1 VFASAILSLELQN
14 VGLTI
19 NNQVYLKDINLCFA
33 SGAFNVLLGRT
44 LAGKTSLMRA
54 IAGLEK
60 LTSGKILLNGED
72 ITHKAIQKRNVSMV
86 YQQFIN
92 YPHFTVWEN
101 IASPLKLAKLSSSE
115 IKRRVNEIAEL
126 LHISPYLQRQPL
138 ALSGGQQQRC
148 AMARAL
154 VKDSQLILF
163 DEPLVNLDYK
173 LRETLRFELKA
184 LFKQRNSIAIYA
196 TTEAHEALALG
207 GSTTLLHE
215 GTVIQS
221 GDALRQYYQPA
232 NLNAANLYHEPPM
245 NQFDMQ
251 AFAQKLKVADQDVY
265 IKSGRLANVGDGLY
279 HCAIRPDQVY
289 LASTHLPEICVHA
302 KVDLAEISTSETYL
316 HVSVQDPSIHHR
328 NWVVHMRGIHHFSND
343 QAIKLY
349 IALQDI
355 YVFDQSGSAV
365 SWPLHASSSTHVSSK
380 KTQVG

>member
-1 VFASAILSLELQN
+1 MAGAILSLELQN
-14 VGLTI
+14 VDLTI
-19 NNQVYLKDINLCFA
+19 NNQVYLKDINLCFV

-44 LAGKTSLMRA
+44 LAGKTSLMRV
-54 IAGLEK
+54 IAGLDK
-60 LTSGKILLNGED
+60 LTSGKVLLNGED
-72 ITHKAIQKRNVSMV
+72 ITQRTIQKRNVSMV

-101 IASPLKLAKLSSSE
+101 IASPLKLAKVSAPE
-115 IKRRVNEIAEL
+115 INRRVHEIAEL
-126 LHISPYLQRQPL
+126 LHIGPYLQRQPL

-215 GTVIQS
+215 GRVIQS
-221 GDALRQYYQPA
+221 GEALQQYYRPA

-245 NQFDMQ
+245 NQFDML
-251 AFAQKLKVADQDVY
+251 ASSHKLEVAGQDVLP
-265 IKSGRLANVGDGLY
+265 KSKRLADLAHGTY
-279 HCAIRPDQVY
+279 RCAIRPDQVY
-289 LASTHLPEICVHA
+289 LASSHSPEMCIHA
-302 KVDLAEISTSETYL
+302 QVDLAEISASETYL
-316 HVSVQDPSIHHR
+316 HVSVQDPSLHNR
-328 NWVVHMRGIHHFSND
+328 NWVVHMRGIHHFSHD
-343 QAIKLY
+343 QSVKLY
-349 IALQDI
+349 IAIQDI
-355 YVFDQSGSAV
+355 YVFDQNGIAV
-365 SWPLHASSSTHVSSK
+365 SWPAQASSRLHVSTK
-380 KTQVG
+380 KAQVN